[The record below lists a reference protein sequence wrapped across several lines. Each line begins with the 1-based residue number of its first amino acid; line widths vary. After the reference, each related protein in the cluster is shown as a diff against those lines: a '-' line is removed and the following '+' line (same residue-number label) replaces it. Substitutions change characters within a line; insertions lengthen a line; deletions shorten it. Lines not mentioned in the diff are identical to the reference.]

1 MDVIKELAMDIPSAV
16 AAQSAI
22 AKQNIALSVIKQNA
36 EASQQI
42 ANILDQT
49 VQASDTRGGNVDI
62 SA

>member
-1 MDVIKELAMDIPSAV
+1 MDIPSAV